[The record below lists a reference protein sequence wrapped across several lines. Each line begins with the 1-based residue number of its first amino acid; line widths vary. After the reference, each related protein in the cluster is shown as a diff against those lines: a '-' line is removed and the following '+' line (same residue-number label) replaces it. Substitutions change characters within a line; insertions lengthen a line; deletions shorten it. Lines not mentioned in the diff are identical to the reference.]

1 MKLDKK
7 GLDLIKSFEGCKLKA
22 YKCVPT
28 EKYYTIGYG
37 HYGKDVKPGMVI
49 NSKQAEELL
58 SYPI

>member
-7 GLDLIKSFEGCKLKA
+7 GLDLIKSFEGCKLRT

-37 HYGKDVKPGMVI
+37 HYRKYT
-49 NSKQAEELL
+49 L
-58 SYPI
+58 